1 MFQAHAQFYN
11 GTQMSFGKN
20 RVQYHEPFWR
30 YYRYQEFDVYYDKAG
45 KQLAEFVAKHA
56 IELQQ
61 EVKQTI
67 QLQYSRRIIFVVYNS
82 LEYLKQSNI
91 GLSTSD
97 DQYNVGGTTQ
107 IIDNKIVL
115 YFNGDHTNLQQ
126 QIRKGIALLM
136 IREFLYGT
144 ENYRQIISNSAL
156 HNFPDWFVN
165 GMAEYASNSWNP
177 IIEEQVINGFASNTF
192 KI

>member
-1 MFQAHAQFYN
+1 MYLRIYIIAILTTCMFEAHAQFYN
-11 GTQMSFGKN
+11 NANEFREN

-67 QLQYSRRIIFVVYNS
+67 QLQYSRRIILLYTT

-126 QIRKGIALLM
+126 QIRKGIALL
-136 IREFLYGT
+136 
-144 ENYRQIISNSAL
+144 
-156 HNFPDWFVN
+156 
-165 GMAEYASNSWNP
+165 
-177 IIEEQVINGFASNTF
+177 
-192 KI
+192 